1 MKVVVVEMAH
11 LTVVMVV
18 ELLIHVSI
26 MKMMLAAYVVV
37 MEQVVMNVLNK
48 VLIVELHQLA
58 GLFLVVVLVRIP
70 RVQKMK
76 VVVVV

>member
-11 LTVVMVV
+11 LTVVMAV

-37 MEQVVMNVLNK
+37 MEQLVMS
-48 VLIVELHQLA
+48 
-58 GLFLVVVLVRIP
+58 VR
-70 RVQKMK
+70 K
-76 VVVVV
+76 